1 MEKNPQITN
10 PRIRMRHPI
19 IYLVPSSPDPTLS
32 ESGKGTCRS
41 LVSTLGLTG
50 SGSRL
55 RASPL
60 DRSTMACSPS
70 GERRPPVS
78 RHVTTPPPLAGWRA
92 GYLTLAHFW
101 VRTKAERGEM
111 ALGFQ
116 KLTTHG
122 FCCYEIS
129 AWPFILDERSTM
141 LWAGFSTGGQ
151 ANLRPRPSL
160 HSENSTRDG
169 PLLA

>member
-1 MEKNPQITN
+1 MKKNPQITN
-10 PRIRMRHPI
+10 PSIRMRHPI
-19 IYLVPSSPDPTLS
+19 IYLGPSSPDP
-32 ESGKGTCRS
+32 
-41 LVSTLGLTG
+41 TG

-78 RHVTTPPPLAGWRA
+78 RHTTVPPPLVGRRV
-92 GYLTLAHFW
+92 GYLALANFR
-101 VRTKAERGEM
+101 VRTKAERGEIV
-111 ALGFQ
+111 LGFQ

-129 AWPFILDERSTM
+129 A
-141 LWAGFSTGGQ
+141 
-151 ANLRPRPSL
+151 
-160 HSENSTRDG
+160 
-169 PLLA
+169 